1 MRKQKKSINRNE
13 KQEIN
18 GSETT
23 LKKIK
28 RKTPWIFGKKLRKP
42 RILFP
47 KIKNRRFSLP
57 TPSRSFIII
66 IIFAV
71 LFVLQTGIVYLI
83 IRDPPSVGAD
93 DYGNP
98 VFVWEDN
105 IHEAYVIE
113 SIVASIL
120 MILCSSGFILVY
132 QASRYVYNKKIAIYY
147 LFFGTLMILITFTLL
162 QFMLYVKAPRL
173 VLKSK

>member
-1 MRKQKKSINRNE
+1 M
-13 KQEIN
+13 
-18 GSETT
+18 
-23 LKKIK
+23 
-28 RKTPWIFGKKLRKP
+28 
-42 RILFP
+42 
-47 KIKNRRFSLP
+47 
-57 TPSRSFIII
+57 
-66 IIFAV
+66 
-71 LFVLQTGIVYLI
+71 
-83 IRDPPSVGAD
+83 GAD